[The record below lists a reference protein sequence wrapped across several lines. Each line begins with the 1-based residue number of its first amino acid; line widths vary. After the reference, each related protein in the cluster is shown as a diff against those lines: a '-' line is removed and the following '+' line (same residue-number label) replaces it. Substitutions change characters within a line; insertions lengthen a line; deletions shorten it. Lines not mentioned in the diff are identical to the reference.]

1 MNLLD
6 NVKNNHLLDNVKNK
20 IEGAVKPKNAEIKV
34 CMLGARGV
42 GKTSVLTSMFHDLN
56 AVNANTNLQLLTAKN
71 RRTNDNSTEELIIE
85 RYKELH
91 AMFNAVKQSDLVMNA
106 GISGDFE
113 VRDYNFQFGC
123 KGKDNVIHL
132 TIKDF
137 PGEFVK
143 DNPTD
148 VRSFIDEAN
157 AIIVAIDTP
166 HMMECDGV
174 FCEPK
179 NKVSVISDFIIQSFA
194 DLQDDKLVLLVPL
207 KCEKYYREKR
217 MDEVCKA
224 VEQHYAELIDF
235 FINGSAKQH
244 IACAITPILTVGDV
258 VFKDFIRDTDGQVK
272 TIGEDKLPAKAVYR
286 FVSREAVYSPK
297 YCEQPL
303 CYLLSFV
310 TKLYQRNKSIGSGGF
325 LKKLS
330 SIFKLFPDD
339 PSLLHEV
346 SKFSQR
352 KIKNKDGYKIISGN
366 AII

>member
-1 MNLLD
+1 MKLF
-6 NVKNNHLLDNVKNK
+6 DNVKNK
-20 IEGAVKPKNAEIKV
+20 IETAVKPKGAEMKV

-71 RRTNDNSTEELIIE
+71 LRTNDNSTEELINE

-91 AMFNAVKQSDLVMNA
+91 AMFNAAKQSDIVMNA

-113 VRDYNFQFGC
+113 ERDYSFQFGC
-123 KGKDNVIHL
+123 KGKENKINL

-143 DNPTD
+143 DYPD
-148 VRSFIDEAN
+148 EVRSFIDESN
-157 AIIVAIDTP
+157 AVILAIDTP
-166 HMMECDGV
+166 HMMECGGE
-174 FCEPK
+174 FCESK
-179 NKVSVISDFIIQSFA
+179 NQVKAISDFIIQSFA

-207 KCEKYYREKR
+207 KCEKYYCENR
-217 MDEVCKA
+217 MNEVCET
-224 VEQHYAELIDF
+224 VEKQYEVLIDF
-235 FINGSAKQH
+235 FTNGSAKHH
-244 IACAITPILTVGDV
+244 IACAVTPILTVGDV
-258 VFKDFIRDTDGQVK
+258 VFKDFIRDADGNVK
-272 TIGEDKLPAKAVYR
+272 TIGEDKLPAKAVYS
-286 FVSREAVYSPK
+286 FVSREASYSPK

-310 TKLYQRNKSIGSGGF
+310 TKLYQRNKNAGSGGF

-346 SKFSQR
+346 SKFGQR
-352 KIKNKDGYKIISGN
+352 KIKNKDGYKIISGS
-366 AII
+366 AIL